1 MATTGTTSK
10 RSDPRFWYLW
20 SATVISGL
28 GDGVRFAAFALF
40 AAVLTRDPLAVALV
54 TVAGQL
60 PWLLVGPFTGVV
72 VDRFDRVRTLWL
84 CELGRAATMG
94 AFTLV
99 TVLEGV
105 GIAVLVGTA
114 FLLSCLDTVA
124 DNLSQAIT
132 PSVAGSRSL
141 DSVNSLLFGGQMVT
155 TEFIGTPI
163 AALLFAWAYALPFAV
178 DTVTFLASAL
188 LIVALGRRLPSE
200 PRAPAAA
207 RRPVT
212 ADTADAVRWLLRHR
226 PLRSLCLLMGVLNFA
241 IVGVLGIAVLYALEV
256 LHVSPAVYGLLLALV
271 AVGGLLGLVVTPA
284 LSARIG
290 ARRTLLLAFALCP
303 APLLVAGLTSLP
315 WVAAPALLLVGA
327 AASLGGVVSTT
338 LRLQL
343 IPTESYGRV
352 NAAYRLFVN
361 GLAPLGAFAGGLVA
375 QQFTL
380 RTPFFVASAA
390 TAVLVVA
397 GPRLLRGLRAGEE

>member
-1 MATTGTTSK
+1 MAATGTTSK

-20 SATVISGL
+20 SATTVSGL

-40 AAVLTRDPLAVALV
+40 AAVLTRDPLLVALV

-60 PWLLVGPFTGVV
+60 PWLLAGPFTGVV

-84 CELGRAATMG
+84 CELGRTALMG

-99 TVLEGV
+99 TVLGGV
-105 GIAVLVGTA
+105 GIAVLAGTA
-114 FLLSCLDTVA
+114 FLLSCIDTLA

-141 DSVNSLLFGGQMVT
+141 DSANSLLFGGQMVT

-163 AALLFAWAYALPFAV
+163 AAFLFAWAAALPFAV
-178 DTVTFLASAL
+178 DTATFLLSAL
-188 LIVALGRRLPSE
+188 LIAALGRRLPPV
-200 PRAPAAA
+200 PRPPRTA
-207 RRPVT
+207 RRPVL
-212 ADTADAVRWLLRHR
+212 ADTAGALRWLLRH
-226 PLRSLCLLMGVLNFA
+226 PLLRSLCLLMGVLNFA

-256 LHVSPAVYGLLLALV
+256 LHVSPAMYGLLMALI
-271 AVGGLLGLVVTPA
+271 AVGGLLGFAVTPA

-303 APLLVAGLTSLP
+303 GPLLVAALTSAA

-338 LRLQL
+338 LRLRV
-343 IPTESYGRV
+343 IPAETYGRV

-361 GLAPLGAFAGGLVA
+361 GLAPLGAFAGGLAA

-380 RTPFFVASAA
+380 RAPFFVAAAA
-390 TAVLVVA
+390 TAALVVF
-397 GPRLLRGLRAGEE
+397 GPRLLRGLRE

>member
-20 SATVISGL
+20 SATTVSGL

-40 AAVLTRDPLAVALV
+40 AAVLTRDPLLVALV

-60 PWLLVGPFTGVV
+60 PWLLAGPFTGVV
-72 VDRFDRVRTLWL
+72 ADRFDRVRTLWL
-84 CELGRAATMG
+84 CELGRTALMG

-99 TVLEGV
+99 TVLGGV
-105 GIAVLVGTA
+105 GIAVLAGTA
-114 FLLSCLDTVA
+114 FLLSCIDTLA

-132 PSVAGSRSL
+132 PRVAGSRSL
-141 DSVNSLLFGGQMVT
+141 DSANSLLFGGQMIT

-163 AALLFAWAYALPFAV
+163 AAFLFAWAAALPFAV
-178 DTVTFLASAL
+178 DTATFLLSAL
-188 LIVALGRRLPSE
+188 LIAALGRRLPPV
-200 PRAPAAA
+200 PRPPRTA
-207 RRPVT
+207 RRPVL
-212 ADTADAVRWLLRHR
+212 ADTAGALRWLLRH
-226 PLRSLCLLMGVLNFA
+226 PLLRSLCLLMGVLNFA

-256 LHVSPAVYGLLLALV
+256 LHVSPAMYGLLMALI
-271 AVGGLLGLVVTPA
+271 AVGGLLGFAVTPA

-303 APLLVAGLTSLP
+303 GPLLVAALTSAA

-338 LRLQL
+338 LRLRV
-343 IPTESYGRV
+343 IPAETYGRV

-361 GLAPLGAFAGGLVA
+361 GLAPLGAFAGGLAA

-380 RTPFFVASAA
+380 RAPFFVAAAA
-390 TAVLVVA
+390 TAALVVF
-397 GPRLLRGLRAGEE
+397 GPRLLRGLRE